1 MRKHFL
7 ALEASSRT
15 WINVADRDGLRE
27 AQLLGL
33 IDEYIPTEPLLV
45 EVRRRVGAALP
56 KVEAIRF
63 IREHLGQGTIRISC
77 ISRDSI

>member
-7 ALEASSRT
+7 ALEESSRT

-33 IDEYIPTEPLLV
+33 IDEYIPTEPLLGSV
-45 EVRRRVGAALP
+45 Y
-56 KVEAIRF
+56 I
-63 IREHLGQGTIRISC
+63 C
-77 ISRDSI
+77 